1 MCVCVCALVIQ
12 LCLTLC
18 DPMDCSLPGSFVH
31 GILQARLLKWVA
43 ISFTRV
49 SSRPRDWTWVSH
61 IVGRLFYTPIKV
73 KKKKSCPQ
81 KQKQY
86 VSGSKIIIFV
96 EPRIESSDVQY
107 PFNPN
112 VSSLPF
118 IWNQALKYPVKI
130 IYKPHLKT
138 L

>member
-73 KKKKSCPQ
+73 KKKKIMPSKTKAVCLRKQDNYICGAKNRIPWCPISFQ
-81 KQKQY
+81 PKC
-86 VSGSKIIIFV
+86 IIFA
-96 EPRIESSDVQY
+96 IYMKSS
-107 PFNPN
+107 FET
-112 VSSLPF
+112 SSENY
-118 IWNQALKYPVKI
+118 I
-130 IYKPHLKT
+130 
-138 L
+138 